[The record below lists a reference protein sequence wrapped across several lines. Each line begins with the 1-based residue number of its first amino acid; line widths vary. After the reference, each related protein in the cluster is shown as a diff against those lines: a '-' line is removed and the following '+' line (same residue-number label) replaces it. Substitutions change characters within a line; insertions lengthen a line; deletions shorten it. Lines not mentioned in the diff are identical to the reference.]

1 MTITDLNTW
10 YKQSKESSLFGRYI
24 HLKNIAPLINNL
36 PSNFVSEVI
45 GTSVLGENIYSITL
59 GNGPK
64 KILMWSQM
72 HGNESTTTKA
82 IFDLLNSFKN
92 NNLDNILKACTIKI
106 IPMLNPDG
114 AKAYTRLNANNV
126 DLNRDAR
133 VLSQPESKVLLDCYN
148 AFKPD
153 YCFNLHGQRTIF
165 SAGNTNNVA
174 TLSFLSPSEN
184 EERDITTTRKK
195 AMQIIVAINNMMQNQ
210 LPNQI
215 GRYDDSFN
223 VNCVGDS
230 FQMQQT
236 PTILYE
242 TGHYKNDYDREE
254 VRYFAYQ
261 ALIAGLSYI
270 ANNTITGSGYESY
283 FEIPENQKLFYDII
297 IKEALIEGE
306 VFDIGIQYQ
315 EKLIDSKLYFKAKVE
330 KIFKN
335 ESFFA
340 HKWIKAN
347 KLEVKTVKNET
358 LFLGYEN
365 DFVLINNVKKSL
377 KH

>member
-1 MTITDLNTW
+1 MTIADLNTW

-36 PSNFVSEVI
+36 SSNFVTEVV

-82 IFDLLNSFKN
+82 IFDLLNSFKSYFFE
-92 NNLDNILKACTIKI
+92 DILEACTIKV

-114 AKAYTRLNANNV
+114 AKAYKRLNANNV
-126 DLNRDAR
+126 DLNRDAQD
-133 VLSQPESKVLLDCYN
+133 LSQPESKVLIDCYTV
-148 AFKPD
+148 FKPH

-184 EERDITTTRKK
+184 KERDITITRKK
-195 AMQIIVAINNMMQNQ
+195 AMEVIVAINHMMQKQ
-210 LPNQI
+210 LPGQI

-223 VNCVGDS
+223 ANCVGDR
-230 FQMQQT
+230 FQMEQT

-254 VRYFAYQ
+254 VRRFAYQ
-261 ALIAGLSYI
+261 ALVAGLSYI
-270 ANNTITGSGYESY
+270 ANNTITGSGYKSY
-283 FEIPENQKLFYDII
+283 FVIPENQKLFFDII
-297 IKEALIEGE
+297 IKDAVVGDEIC
-306 VFDIGIQYQ
+306 DIAIQYQ
-315 EKLIDSKLYFKAKVE
+315 ERIIDNKLHFVPKVE
-330 KIFKN
+330 KIFNN

-340 HKWIKAN
+340 HKWIEAN

-358 LFLGYEN
+358 LYIGYEN

-377 KH
+377 KA

>member
-24 HLKNIAPLINNL
+24 HLKNITSLINNL
-36 PSNFVSEVI
+36 PSNFITEVI
-45 GTSVLGENIYSITL
+45 GTSVLGENIYSITI

-82 IFDLLNSFKN
+82 IFDLLNSFKIHF
-92 NNLDNILKACTIKI
+92 LEDILENCTIKI

-126 DLNRDAR
+126 DLNRDAQD
-133 VLSQPESKVLLDCYN
+133 LSQPESKALLDCYT
-148 AFKPD
+148 AFKPH

-174 TLSFLSPSEN
+174 TLSFLSPAEN
-184 EERDITTTRKK
+184 KERDITLTRKK
-195 AMQIIVAINNMMQNQ
+195 AMEVIAAINNTMQKQ
-210 LPNQI
+210 LFDQI
-215 GRYDDSFN
+215 GRYDDGFN
-223 VNCVGDS
+223 ANCVGDS
-230 FQMQQT
+230 FQMKQT

-254 VRYFAYQ
+254 VRRFAYQ
-261 ALIAGLSYI
+261 ALVAGLSYI
-270 ANNTITGSGYESY
+270 ANNDITGTNYKSY
-283 FEIPENQKLFYDII
+283 FEIPENQKLFFDII
-297 IKEALIEGE
+297 IKEALVEGE
-306 VFDIGIQYQ
+306 VCDIAIQYQ
-315 EKLIDSKLYFKAKVE
+315 EKLIDKKLHFVPKVE
-330 KIFKN
+330 KILKN

-340 HKWIKAN
+340 HKWIEAN

-358 LFLGYEN
+358 LYIGYEN

-377 KH
+377 KA

>member
-1 MTITDLNTW
+1 MTNTDLNTW

-36 PSNFVSEVI
+36 PSNFITEVI

-59 GNGPK
+59 GNGSK

-92 NNLDNILKACTIKI
+92 NNLDNILNTCAIKI

-114 AKAYTRLNANNV
+114 AKVYTRLNANKV
-126 DLNRDAR
+126 DLNRDAQD
-133 VLSQPESKVLLDCYN
+133 LSQPESKVLLDTYKT
-148 AFKPD
+148 FKPH

-165 SAGNTNNVA
+165 SAGNSNNVA
-174 TLSFLSPSEN
+174 TLSFLSPAEN
-184 EERDITTTRKK
+184 KERDITITRKK
-195 AMQIIVAINNMMQNQ
+195 AMEVIVAINNIIQKQ

-215 GRYDDSFN
+215 GRYDDGFN
-223 VNCVGDS
+223 ANCVGDS
-230 FQMQQT
+230 FQMKQT

-242 TGHYKNDYDREE
+242 TGHYKNDYDREQ
-254 VRYFAYQ
+254 VRCFAYQ
-261 ALIAGLSYI
+261 SLIVGLSYI
-270 ANNTITGSGYESY
+270 ANNDITGANYESY
-283 FEIPENQKLFYDII
+283 FEIPENQKLFFDII
-297 IKEALIEGE
+297 IKEALVDGE
-306 VFDIGIQYQ
+306 ICDIAIQYQ
-315 EKLIDSKLYFKAKVE
+315 EKLIDNKLYFIPKVE

-335 ESFFA
+335 ECFFA
-340 HKWIKAN
+340 HKWIEAN
-347 KLEVKTVKNET
+347 KLKVTTLKNEE
-358 LFLGYEN
+358 LFVGYEN

-377 KH
+377 KA